1 LAKGEER
8 VLKGLGAKYGRTL
21 RVRYSRVLF
30 LQKSKRRCPA
40 CGALKLKREASGIW
54 GCSKCGHKVAG
65 GAYDL

>member
-1 LAKGEER
+1 MAKGEER

-21 RVRYSRVLF
+21 RVRYSRVVF

>member
-1 LAKGEER
+1 MAKGEEK

>member
-1 LAKGEER
+1 LAKGEEK

>member
-1 LAKGEER
+1 LAKGEEK

-21 RVRYSRVLF
+21 RVRYSRVVL

-40 CGALKLKREASGIW
+40 CGALKLKCEASGIW
-54 GCSKCGHKVAG
+54 NCSKCGHKIAA